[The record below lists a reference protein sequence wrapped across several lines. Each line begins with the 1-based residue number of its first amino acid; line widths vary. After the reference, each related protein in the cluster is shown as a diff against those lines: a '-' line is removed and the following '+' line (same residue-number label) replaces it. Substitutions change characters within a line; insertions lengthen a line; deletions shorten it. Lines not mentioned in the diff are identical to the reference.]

1 MRIENIHYKQQ
12 RMIKYKVEK
21 TYIFMCPSEIVIYVF
36 STMTITNFRHATPQK
51 VSILIERV
59 RSIFLLQILCTIS
72 SSDVVS
78 VERRHRSFAEIPM
91 SWFASSS
98 NAITP

>member
-1 MRIENIHYKQQ
+1 MV
-12 RMIKYKVEK
+12 KYQLEK
-21 TYIFMCPSEIVIYVF
+21 MYIFMCPAEISIYAF
-36 STMTITNFRHATPQK
+36 STMTITTFRRATPQK
-51 VSILIERV
+51 VSVLTDRV
-59 RSIFLLQILCTIS
+59 RSNFLLHILYTIS

-91 SWFASSS
+91 SWFVSSS

>member
-1 MRIENIHYKQQ
+1 MV
-12 RMIKYKVEK
+12 KYQFEK
-21 TYIFMCPSEIVIYVF
+21 MYIFMCPSEIAVYVF
-36 STMTITNFRHATPQK
+36 STMTITTFRCATPQK
-51 VSILIERV
+51 VYVLTERV

-78 VERRHRSFAEIPM
+78 VGRRHRYFTEIPM
-91 SWFASSS
+91 RAASS